1 MGLFNVDFTGLGGIT
16 TVIDD
21 ILKMFPNAEQ
31 RAAAEAK
38 LQDLVAQV
46 AAAQS
51 ATNTEEAK
59 SSNIFVAGWRP
70 FIGWVCGLGFVYS
83 IIGAPLHL
91 PVLDTNPMIMVLSGM
106 LGLGTMR
113 TAEKIGN
120 VPDTKVRVLGR
131 K

>member
-1 MGLFNVDFTGLGGIT
+1 MGLLNIDLSGIGGVT

-31 RAAAEAK
+31 REAAAAK

-59 SSNIFVAGWRP
+59 SASLFIAGWRP
-70 FIGWVCGLGFVYS
+70 FIGWCCGFGFVYTVMQP
-83 IIGAPLHL
+83 ALHL
-91 PVLDTNPMIMVLSGM
+91 PPIDMSNMITILGGM
-106 LGLGTMR
+106 LGLGGMR
-113 TAEKIGN
+113 SYEKVN
-120 VPDTKVRVLGR
+120 QVPDTKIKGVMR
-131 K
+131 

>member
-1 MGLFNVDFTGLGGIT
+1 MDFLGLGPIAELGR
-16 TVIDD
+16 D
-21 ILKMFPNAEQ
+21 ILAMFPNAEQ
-31 RAAAEAK
+31 REKAASK
-38 LQDLVAQV
+38 LQDLAAQI

-59 SSNIFVAGWRP
+59 SQSLFVSGWRP

-83 IIGAPLHL
+83 IIQPGLHL
-91 PVLDTNPMIMVLSGM
+91 PPVDMANIIAILGGM

-113 TAEKIGN
+113 TVEKI
-120 VPDTKVRVLGR
+120 TR